1 MPLYEKHI
9 QPFYT
14 LLDTCFSVVRILSQ
28 SKFRKTSPMTREHDK
43 CLILGN
49 GPSLINTL
57 ENNKDRFND
66 YDLIAVNFFA
76 TSPEYVKYR
85 PGKYVLCDPAFWSD
99 SLSEELSPKVSQF
112 YMTIAKVTEW
122 PLELYLP
129 YQAKKCDAIKEI
141 FVNNTLVAI
150 KYYNKTKFE
159 GWGQNAVYRKQ
170 WGMPRAQN
178 VLNAALMLAVHSKY
192 KQIYL
197 AGADNDWIRNIWVDE
212 ENTVRINDTH
222 FYDYKEMMQHAKN
235 FGMPIDE
242 AVLCFYFAFS
252 TYKRICEFAKRNG
265 VTIINTTPLSYID
278 VFEKNPQL

>member
-1 MPLYEKHI
+1 
-9 QPFYT
+9 
-14 LLDTCFSVVRILSQ
+14 
-28 SKFRKTSPMTREHDK
+28 MTREHDK
-43 CLILGN
+43 CIVLGN
-49 GPSLINTL
+49 GPSLIGTM
-57 ENNKDRFND
+57 ENNLDCLKN

-85 PGKYVLCDPAFWSD
+85 PNKYVLCDPAFWSD

-159 GWGQNAVYRKQ
+159 GWGQNNVYQKQ

-178 VLNAALMLAVHSKY
+178 VLVAALMLA
-192 KQIYL
+192 IYSGYGSIFL
-197 AGADNDWIRNIWVDE
+197 VGADNDWMHNLWVDE
-212 ENTVRINDTH
+212 KNNLRLNDIH
-222 FYDYKEMMQHAKN
+222 FYDNNEAIKN
-235 FGMPIDE
+235 ALFLTGRMTDQ
-242 AVLCFYFAFS
+242 LCSYYFTFNS
-252 TYKRICEFAKRNG
+252 YQIVNSFALISNSR
-265 VTIINTTPLSYID
+265 IINTSPRSFID
-278 VFEKNPQL
+278 IFPKKDLR